1 MNLKI
6 IFFIYYCVALK
17 SVEGF
22 QCSNT
27 NKLLSFKQR
36 PTPLKGT
43 YMVLPGLAKKAKEA
57 EVQLR
62 RQAAEADPN
71 NPVLK
76 RLAILDTV
84 QAASQ
89 KKPYRVMEALKKP
102 KGTLTLVA
110 EYRRKMKSGFIKEM
124 LEPVFLSRVFRMA
137 GAKVAAVYTD
147 PNIGGCTLQ
156 DLKEIVEEQASSKGE
171 YPGPLPVV
179 AHDLIVSEFQLAEI
193 AEAGASGCTI
203 SLSLNGK
210 ERTKELS
217 EAASKLGLEVIVQ
230 VNNEEE
236 IKEAVEM
243 GAEMIGIKAL
253 TERLVELY
261 SHIPAFLDRYSDE
274 GLAEVEDAWNLR
286 TLGYSTVWVGD
297 VIYKGGMDLH
307 EGTKAL
313 IKALIAKSS
322 VTWGRAKG
330 KSGKGEGAKEY
341 LGTILM

>member
-1 MNLKI
+1 
-6 IFFIYYCVALK
+6 
-17 SVEGF
+17 
-22 QCSNT
+22 
-27 NKLLSFKQR
+27 
-36 PTPLKGT
+36 
-43 YMVLPGLAKKAKEA
+43 
-57 EVQLR
+57 
-62 RQAAEADPN
+62 
-71 NPVLK
+71 
-76 RLAILDTV
+76 
-84 QAASQ
+84 
-89 KKPYRVMEALKKP
+89 
-102 KGTLTLVA
+102 
-110 EYRRKMKSGFIKEM
+110 
-124 LEPVFLSRVFRMA
+124 
-137 GAKVAAVYTD
+137 
-147 PNIGGCTLQ
+147 
-156 DLKEIVEEQASSKGE
+156 
-171 YPGPLPVV
+171 
-179 AHDLIVSEFQLAEI
+179 
-193 AEAGASGCTI
+193 
-203 SLSLNGK
+203 
-210 ERTKELS
+210 
-217 EAASKLGLEVIVQ
+217 VIVQ

-261 SHIPAFLDRYSDE
+261 SHIPETALSIAFLDRYSDE